1 MSEDHSEIVAFEFSD
16 QPAILVADPSQSADS
31 LLVQRLAHE
40 GYRVL
45 LASNIKQVIQIATSQ
60 PVFYAVTELGFQDGT
75 GRELIEF
82 LATRHPYCRTV
93 VHSARCDVPTAV
105 WATRAGAVDVL
116 PKPMGVDFV
125 IGILLEKDPRSCASL
140 LALEKPNHVRDEHIR
155 QVYLSCGSN
164 ITRAA
169 HRLSMHRRTL
179 QRMLFRSPILG
190 MLDK

>member
-1 MSEDHSEIVAFEFSD
+1 MSEDHAEIVAFEFSD
-16 QPAILVADPSQSADS
+16 QPAILIADPSQSADS
-31 LLVQRLAHE
+31 LLVQRLMHE

-45 LASNIKQVIQIATSQ
+45 LAANIAQAMQIATSQ
-60 PVFYAVTELGFQDGT
+60 PIFYAVSELGFEDGT

-105 WATRAGAVDVL
+105 WAARAGAADVL

-125 IGILLEKDPRSCASL
+125 IGILLEKDPRGTASL
-140 LALEKPNHVRDEHIR
+140 MALEEPNQVRDKHIR

-164 ITRAA
+164 LTRAA

-179 QRMLFRSPILG
+179 QRMLVRLPALG
-190 MLDK
+190 TLDK